1 MIRKKWK
8 PGSPRDK
15 REAVARRSCSNN
27 KLAKDGYSKKS
38 HPSLAGRPARHQIR
52 RNFGRSRN
60 LHQDGLSRRSDFDSA
75 FLEST
80 LHAAVELAL
89 HRPAAAVGASNL

>member
-8 PGSPRDK
+8 PVSPRDK
-15 REAVARRSCSNN
+15 REAFARRSCSNN
-27 KLAKDGYSKKS
+27 KLGQDRYSKKR
-38 HPSLAGRPARHQIR
+38 HPALAGRPARHQIR

-60 LHQDGLSRRSDFDSA
+60 LHQDGLARRSDFDSA

-80 LHAAVELAL
+80 LHAAVELAGP
-89 HRPAAAVGASNL
+89 RPAAVGGASNL